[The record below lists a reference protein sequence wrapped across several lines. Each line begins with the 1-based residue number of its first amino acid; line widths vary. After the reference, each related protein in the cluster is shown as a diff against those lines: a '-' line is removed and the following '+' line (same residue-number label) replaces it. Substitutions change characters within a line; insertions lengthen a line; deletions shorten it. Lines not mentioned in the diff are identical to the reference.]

1 MRAIQCAAYGEAKDL
16 VLADLPDPTPGPGA
30 VVIAIEACG
39 LGFVDGLHVRGAY
52 QVRHPTPFIPGT
64 EIAGRVV
71 ALGAGAPEALMGK
84 RVLAFSETGGLA
96 GKIAVSAAACA
107 VLPDAV
113 SSEAAASALI
123 NYCTAL
129 YGLED
134 CGKLQAGET
143 LLVLGAGG
151 GVGMAVIDVAKSLG
165 VFVVAAAGDEDKRA
179 AALARGADLAI
190 DYTAPDWR
198 KILEKELA
206 GRRLDAVW
214 DSVGGAWSETAFRC
228 LSPGGRLLVVGFASG
243 EIARLPL
250 NLALL
255 KRASVIGVDWGGH
268 IRTNRAAGAEL
279 LHRLISRAAAGRI
292 SPRADK
298 LYALAEAPQALEAL
312 MSRKSVG
319 KPVVQPQR

>member
-1 MRAIQCAAYGEAKDL
+1 MRAIQCRAYGEAKDL

-30 VVIAIEACG
+30 VVIEIEATG

-71 ALGAGAPEALMGK
+71 ALGAGAPGALMGQ

-96 GKIAVSAAACA
+96 GKIAVPAAACA
-107 VLPDAV
+107 VLPEAV
-113 SSEAAASALI
+113 SCEAAASALI

-165 VFVVAAAGDEDKRA
+165 CFVVAAAGDADKRA
-179 AALARGADLAI
+179 AAMARGADLAV
-190 DYTAPDWR
+190 DYTSPDWR
-198 KILEKELA
+198 KNLEKELA
-206 GRRLDAVW
+206 GRPLDAVW

-228 LSPGGRLLVVGFASG
+228 RAPGGRLRDVGFASG

-250 NLALL
+250 SLALL
-255 KRASVIGVDWGGH
+255 KRASVVGVDWGGH
-268 IRTNRAAGAEL
+268 IRSNRAAGAEL
-279 LHRLISRAAAGRI
+279 LERLIARAAAGRI

-298 LYALAEAPQALEAL
+298 LYALAEAPQALAAL

-319 KPVVQPQR
+319 KPVVLPQR